1 MRTLFASWHRTL
13 LCTLAML
20 AFVGGEALADVPTPP
35 LLLGASVSFQGN
47 DAYGTLGWY
56 GNDSLNWNNNSY
68 RVYQISG
75 YDTTDT
81 FTLVAT
87 ITDTSI
93 RGSYTM
99 PLDPGVYT
107 FYVTAFN
114 DSGESPRS
122 NYVSLVVPSMHIT
135 IDPNAVADSIEV
147 GTPYSYQVHG
157 QASDSS
163 EIHYQI
169 VNPQPGMTIDSLTGV
184 FSWTPAYSGRYH
196 IRIRAYSWPTWNTE
210 ASMWLSLFVRPQTPV
225 LCATLYGSVSYSDNT
240 PVLAGTVTAIPND
253 SLLGY
258 TPTASI
264 VNGAYELSVEGGI
277 SYRIQVNGDFYPET
291 TRELY
296 SAVCDSADSVPL
308 IYVRHYLPQ
317 AYDTVSGYVLRLADG
332 LPASST
338 VVFYRDSIGG
348 YSRTTH
354 TNGNGYYDIILDH
367 GADSTLYYVRA
378 IPDNNDLY
386 EQYYYHASTAV
397 SAIPIWVSGYRT
409 NVNFDLEE
417 REVFNNS
424 LSGSLVN
431 ENNDPLSGTVVA
443 YVITTRDSVQGIE
456 YFNQTSV
463 LRGAYSFSNLP
474 AGTYIL
480 FGMAGDSDTYAP
492 GYYLEDEFA
501 AQSWELGTQITV
513 TTTSHDSLL
522 VIKLDS
528 INGTE
533 GRNLL
538 RGWVTD
544 NAGAAGRQGRI
555 LQGSKPLAGANVYA
569 VDANNRI
576 SGYAT
581 TNQDGEFVI
590 SRLGVGVY
598 QIVVDKIGYRGSVSI
613 VTFTEDNTE
622 KELPGVGLDR
632 VGSTSSVPVVTGG
645 ASSLAV
651 YPNPARGSVNISF
664 TASYGHVHLTMT
676 NAAGVEVRS
685 GRLTTVDGANTVR
698 LETDDLG
705 SGLYFVRIAG
715 DKGTATI
722 PVTIVR

>member
-1 MRTLFASWHRTL
+1 
-13 LCTLAML
+13 ML
-20 AFVGGEALADVPTPP
+20 AFVGGAALADVPTPP

-122 NYVSLVVPSMHIT
+122 NYVSLVVPSFHIT

-147 GTPYSYQVHG
+147 GTPYSYQVHAW
-157 QASDSS
+157 ASDSS

-169 VNPQPGMTIDSLTGV
+169 VSPQPGMTIDSLTGV

-196 IRIRAYSWPTWNTE
+196 IRVRAYSWPTWNVE
-210 ASMWLSLFVRPQTPV
+210 ASMWLSIFVQPQAPV
-225 LCATLYGSVSYSDNT
+225 LCATLNGTVSYSDNT
-240 PVLAGTVTAIPND
+240 PVLSGTVTAIPND
-253 SLLGY
+253 SFSVY

-264 VNGAYELSVEGGI
+264 VNGAYQLSVEGGL
-277 SYRIQVNGDFYPET
+277 SYRIRVSGNDFYTET
-291 TRELY
+291 TINQY
-296 SAVCDSADSVPL
+296 SAACDSADSVPL

-317 AYDTVSGYVLRLADG
+317 AYDTVSGRVLRLAD
-332 LPASST
+332 SSPVDAT
-338 VVFYRDSIGG
+338 VIFYRDSIGG
-348 YSRTTH
+348 YSRTTR
-354 TNGNGYYDIILDH
+354 TYGNGYYDIILDH

-378 IPDNNDLY
+378 IPDDNDLY
-386 EQYYYHASTAV
+386 EQYYYHAPTA
-397 SAIPIWVSGYRT
+397 SGATPIWVSGHRT
-409 NVNFDLEE
+409 NVDFDLEAHA
-417 REVFNNS
+417 VYNNS
-424 LSGSLVN
+424 VSGFLVN
-431 ENNDPLSGTVVA
+431 EDNIPLYGTVVA
-443 YVITTRDSVQGIE
+443 YAITTRDSVQAIE
-456 YFNQTSV
+456 YVDQASAVFGS
-463 LRGAYSFSNLP
+463 YSFSDLEP
-474 AGTYIL
+474 GTYIL
-480 FGMAGDSDTYAP
+480 FGMSSDSGTYAP
-492 GYYLEDEFA
+492 GYYLEGDFA

-513 TTTSHDSLL
+513 TASSHDSLL

-528 INGTE
+528 IHNQ

-538 RGWVTD
+538 RGGVTD
-544 NAGAAGRQGRI
+544 NAGAAGRVGRI
-555 LQGSKPLAGANVYA
+555 LQGTKPLAGANVYA
-569 VDANNRI
+569 VDANDRI
-576 SGYAT
+576 GGYAT

-590 SRLGVGVY
+590 SNLGVGVY
-598 QIVVDKIGYRGSVSI
+598 QIVVDKIGYRGSTSI

-645 ASSLAV
+645 ASGLAV

-664 TASYGHVHLTMT
+664 TATYGEVRLTMT

-685 GRLTTVDGANTVR
+685 GSVATVDGANTVR
-698 LETDDLG
+698 LETGDLG

-715 DKGTATI
+715 ARGISTV